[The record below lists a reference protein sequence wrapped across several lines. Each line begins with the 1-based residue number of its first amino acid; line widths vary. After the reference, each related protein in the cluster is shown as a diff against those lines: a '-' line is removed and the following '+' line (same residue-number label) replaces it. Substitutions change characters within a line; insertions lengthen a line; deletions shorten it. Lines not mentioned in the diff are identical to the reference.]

1 MFCNKCGTRIDE
13 DASFCNSCGATVANI
28 KKTNE
33 IEHSIPPVIF
43 APAEENKAWKVGR
56 IIKTILIIVAI
67 AIGIFF
73 KFFNFLENEAVNTN
87 NNALTAY
94 DSGNSEQAISQ
105 FKQASDDALSN
116 DNKINSLKNLA
127 YVYATESKN
136 DLALK
141 TFQEALAL
149 TSKNTFDYYLISGEI
164 ALLNKDSGSAKVA
177 YEKAYEVKPNEFQ
190 INNALTLFYLDLEE
204 VAPKYADYKK
214 ALMYAQKANEVSDE
228 GIKNITKENLAIAY
242 FYNKK
247 YDQALTLFLSLDS
260 SKKPYINYWIGL
272 TYLAKE
278 DGTNARNYL
287 LRAKNAGVEIE
298 PEINKYLN

>member
-1 MFCNKCGTRIDE
+1 MFCKNCGTKMDE
-13 DASFCNSCGATVANI
+13 DASFCNNCGATVAGIEKIN
-28 KKTNE
+28 K
-33 IEHSIPPVIF
+33 IEHSIPPVVF
-43 APAEENKAWKVGR
+43 APAEENKVWKAGR

-73 KFFNFLENEAVNTN
+73 KFFNFFENEAVNTN

-105 FKQASDDALSN
+105 FKQASNDALSN

-164 ALLNKDSGSAKVA
+164 ALLNKDPESAKVA
-177 YEKAYEVKPNEFQ
+177 YEKAYAMKPNEFQ
-190 INNALTLFYLDLEE
+190 INNALTVFYLDIEE
-204 VAPKYADYKK
+204 IAPKYADYRK
-214 ALMYAQKANEVSDE
+214 ALTHAQKANEVSDKE
-228 GIKNITKENLAIAY
+228 IKNITKENLAIAY
-242 FYNKK
+242 FYNEK
-247 YDQALTLFLSLDS
+247 YDQALPLFLSLDS
-260 SKKPYINYWIGL
+260 VKKPYINYWVGL

-278 DGTNARNYL
+278 DATNARTYL
-287 LRAKNAGVEIE
+287 LRAKNAGVEID